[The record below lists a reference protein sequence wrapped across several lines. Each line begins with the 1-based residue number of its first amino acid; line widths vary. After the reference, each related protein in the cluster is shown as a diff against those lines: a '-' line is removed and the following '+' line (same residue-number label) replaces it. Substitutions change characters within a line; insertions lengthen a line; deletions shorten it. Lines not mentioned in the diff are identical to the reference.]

1 MSKKR
6 ERKLRDSDLSSVP
19 WTATKTRIHARLPL
33 FRPTKKLVRCQI
45 TPPYN
50 RSTLEAVEFLFAHRQ
65 TGQSLSMIL
74 SGHSMPTLRT
84 AQSIFVACIL
94 HVQLAVELQ
103 SGYGA
108 PKGSR
113 GNLQISSTRLNLH
126 LPFPQLFLMS
136 IVQRGLKAI
145 AAVLV
150 CLQSC
155 KGALA
160 VVLLPEVSQLTGYN
174 FAGLKKSIREEEE
187 NQKEATLGVGP
198 VTVYSPGWIHQVFW
212 SVFVMSSMPKRAV
225 LSHPMHRTAYLHIA
239 TARGQGVQ
247 LVHLS
252 SLMHSGCKNECSQES
267 VLNDHPGS
275 ALLCRHKKEAF

>member
-1 MSKKR
+1 MSRKR

-19 WTATKTRIHARLPL
+19 WTATKTRIHARFPL
-33 FRPTKKLVRCQI
+33 FRPPRKLVRCQK
-45 TPPYN
+45 TPFYN
-50 RSTLEAVEFLFAHRQ
+50 RSTLKAVGFLFAHIQ

-136 IVQRGLKAI
+136 VVQRGLNAI

-160 VVLLPEVSQLTGYN
+160 VILLPKVSQLTGYKTLQ
-174 FAGLKKSIREEEE
+174 ASEQSIREEEE
-187 NQKEATLGVGP
+187 NLKEATLGVGP
-198 VTVYSPGWIHQVFW
+198 VTAYPPGWIHSFG
-212 SVFVMSSMPKRAV
+212 R
-225 LSHPMHRTAYLHIA
+225 
-239 TARGQGVQ
+239 
-247 LVHLS
+247 
-252 SLMHSGCKNECSQES
+252 
-267 VLNDHPGS
+267 
-275 ALLCRHKKEAF
+275 